1 MDMSGQRY
9 LLLLLLLCLPWAVPR
24 AANDLFET
32 EVVVSD
38 QTPGVRKAALQGAL
52 REVVVRVSGQQDVLG
67 TEPVQA
73 LFGNPEQLVQQY
85 RYFTEPQR
93 DPPLLKLWVRFDGDA
108 IREAVQQQGLA
119 YWGGERP
126 DTLVWLAVEDRG
138 RRYVVSADDVSDVHR
153 AVEAAAR
160 ERGVPLLFPLMDLED
175 QTQVHFSVIWGGYFD
190 KVLTASTR
198 YNPQSVLIG
207 RLNRSPSG
215 GWASRWELNVAGK
228 PASWSDSHQ
237 QLDALSRQ
245 GIADVADRLATQ
257 LSVAMPGGGF
267 AGGTTIQVQ
276 GVETLAAYARIT
288 AYLKTLTSVRD
299 VQVSEVTPTAVRY
312 SLQLGGSEES
322 LRRTIA
328 IGTMLEPAAD
338 GIPGNYRLR
347 Q

>member
-1 MDMSGQRY
+1 MSRQRS
-9 LLLLLLLCLPWAVPR
+9 LLLLLLLCLPWPATQ
-24 AANDLFET
+24 AATDLFEA

-38 QTPGVRKAALQGAL
+38 QTPGVRRAALQGAL
-52 REVVVRVSGQQDVLG
+52 REVVVRVSGQKNVLD

-73 LFGNPEQLVQQY
+73 LLENPEQLVQQY

-93 DPPLLKLWVRFDGDA
+93 DPPILKLWVRFDGDA

-138 RRYVVSADDVSDVHR
+138 RRYVVSADGSSDVYR

-160 ERGVPLLFPLMDLED
+160 ERGVPVLFPLMDLED
-175 QTQVHFSVIWGGYFD
+175 QAQVHFSVIWGGFFD
-190 KVLTASTR
+190 KVMAASTR

-215 GWASRWELNVAGK
+215 GWTSRWELNVAGR
-228 PASWSDSHQ
+228 PTSWSDSHQ
-237 QLDALSRQ
+237 QLDALARQ
-245 GIADVADRLATQ
+245 GIDDVADRLATQ
-257 LSVAMPGGGF
+257 LSVAAPGGGF
-267 AGGTTIQVQ
+267 AGGTSIQV
-276 GVETLAAYARIT
+276 GGIETLAAYART
-288 AYLKTLTSVRD
+288 TRYLETLTSVRAL
-299 VQVSEVTPTAVRY
+299 QVSEVTPTSVRY
-312 SLQLGGSEES
+312 SLQLGGSEDS

-328 IGTMLEPAAD
+328 IGTVLEPAPD